1 MNVAESLIE
10 GMLKRGVQEGI
21 DTSRFIS
28 YLKPGQIIPI
38 SKGGFNEAAV
48 TAAGNIIEDWNKITL
63 KGYDVPVSQMP
74 FNEFAKPN
82 NIENLIVNHEWR
94 AKGQISRYIDP
105 MFERA
110 GQDKV
115 FRDAKKIAQKYGQKG
130 VGTSQARTTK
140 DIPPHVYKIIKDI
153 EQTAFNNPVDKLTAE
168 FMNLTGHRGPETS
181 RLNIENFIK
190 ELDTE
195 KGGSYGQKWN
205 LYAKGWEM
213 KEGSK
218 KIKHFTPLSK
228 VIIHNAL
235 LLAEKEGRTSGPLF
249 PNAKIVEETIG
260 NNLGARLGKLSGY
273 TEGVGAKTFEAG
285 RTLYR
290 NLAKAAIRST
300 SAVEKYSGKIWNDW
314 RFALE
319 GGKKLSTDAGYFVVG
334 DIESPINEIGQV
346 IDDQYI
352 ALSDHRS
359 PEAWAKKNGYEVP
372 KELKEYIPNKI
383 NPKNIAPRKYFLGW
397 MTDKLKSIYQSGK
410 VFTKDI
416 PTTDA
421 DKQQIFLEE
430 TNQAAQTKVIT
441 EEGIYDAYK
450 TGQKNKEAA
459 IEDLM
464 KKEGLDKNAAARKY
478 NQIVTG
484 TVKDKVPKKGRG
496 IFGQALDSIVDSKIG
511 KGVKTVAPF
520 LPYVGTGYM
529 VSDVLLSGP
538 ESFADVPE
546 DEKFAIR
553 KFVEDIG
560 GDELV
565 QKARVVEE
573 AVSPV
578 PATFFQRKDEEVVPF
593 GEQLERLIP
602 FGGIRGR

>member
-1 MNVAESLIE
+1 
-10 GMLKRGVQEGI
+10 
-21 DTSRFIS
+21 
-28 YLKPGQIIPI
+28 
-38 SKGGFNEAAV
+38 
-48 TAAGNIIEDWNKITL
+48 
-63 KGYDVPVSQMP
+63 
-74 FNEFAKPN
+74 
-82 NIENLIVNHEWR
+82 
-94 AKGQISRYIDP
+94 
-105 MFERA
+105 
-110 GQDKV
+110 
-115 FRDAKKIAQKYGQKG
+115 
-130 VGTSQARTTK
+130 
-140 DIPPHVYKIIKDI
+140 
-153 EQTAFNNPVDKLTAE
+153 
-168 FMNLTGHRGPETS
+168 
-181 RLNIENFIK
+181 
-190 ELDTE
+190 
-195 KGGSYGQKWN
+195 
-205 LYAKGWEM
+205 
-213 KEGSK
+213 
-218 KIKHFTPLSK
+218 
-228 VIIHNAL
+228 
-235 LLAEKEGRTSGPLF
+235 
-249 PNAKIVEETIG
+249 
-260 NNLGARLGKLSGY
+260 
-273 TEGVGAKTFEAG
+273 
-285 RTLYR
+285 
-290 NLAKAAIRST
+290 
-300 SAVEKYSGKIWNDW
+300 
-314 RFALE
+314 
-319 GGKKLSTDAGYFVVG
+319 
-334 DIESPINEIGQV
+334 
-346 IDDQYI
+346 
-352 ALSDHRS
+352 
-359 PEAWAKKNGYEVP
+359 
-372 KELKEYIPNKI
+372 
-383 NPKNIAPRKYFLGW
+383 

>member
-1 MNVAESLIE
+1 MNVTESLIE

-115 FRDAKKIAQKYGQKG
+115 FKDARKIASKYDQKG
-130 VGTSQARTTK
+130 IGTSQARTTK
-140 DIPPHVYKIIKDI
+140 DIPAHVYKIIKDI
-153 EQTAFNNPVDKLTAE
+153 EQTAFDNPVDKLTAE
-168 FMNLTGHRGPETS
+168 FMNITGHRGPETA
-181 RLNIENFIK
+181 RLNIENFSK
-190 ELDTE
+190 QLATE
-195 KGGSYGQKWN
+195 TGGSYGQKWN
-205 LYAKGWEM
+205 LYAKGWER
-213 KEGSK
+213 KEGSG
-218 KIKHFTPLSK
+218 KIKFFTPLAK
-228 VIIHNAL
+228 VVIHNAL